1 MLRIFEWRFA
11 ENILLRAVGKLVYLI
26 AWIVGLAVAGA
37 IVLWALKAF
46 GVIDV
51 FATISQ
57 LRARIGLTDWKKT
70 AGSAVG
76 VIFLGWL
83 AWSVIDSPPSG
94 SGNYSNSQQNYYN
107 RRNVTYVDRRE
118 MRRMERQQDRRDR
131 RDRSNIDRCD
141 GL

>member
-11 ENILLRAVGKLVYLI
+11 ENILLRAIGKLVYLV
-26 AWIVGLAVAGA
+26 AWIIGLAILGGA
-37 IVLWALKAF
+37 TLWALKAF

-51 FATISQ
+51 FATIAQ
-57 LRARIGLTDWKKT
+57 VRAKLGLTDWKKA
-70 AGSAVG
+70 AGSALG
-76 VIFLGWL
+76 VLFLGWL
-83 AWSVIDSPPSG
+83 AWSVLDSPPQG
-94 SGNYSNSQQNYYN
+94 GYNNQQNYYN

-131 RDRSNIDRCD
+131 SNIDRRD

>member
-11 ENILLRAVGKLVYLI
+11 ENFLLRSVGKLAYLV
-26 AWIVGLAVAGA
+26 AWIAGLAAAGA
-37 IVLWALKAF
+37 VALWALKAF
-46 GVIDV
+46 GIIDV

-57 LRARIGLTDWKKT
+57 LRARVGLTDWKKT

-76 VIFLGWL
+76 VVFLAWL
-83 AWSVIDSPPSG
+83 AWSVIDSPPPG
-94 SGNYSNSQQNYYN
+94 GYNGNNNQQNFYN

-118 MRRMERQQDRRDR
+118 MRRTEQQQDRRDR
-131 RDRSNIDRCD
+131 RD